1 MIVPKEYLSLLLN
14 EIGKS
19 GDQISIMYPP
29 IGILFKI
36 KVGTECSVRPLSKRS
51 YDSGRDMALGY
62 GDNNSLLQR
71 EIPVF
76 SELRDC
82 LYASSILTSE
92 NLIELE
98 EILAEGCSRN
108 LLKGNMP
115 LFVGYDNNSLRF
127 WSNKVVDSML
137 FEIFQNGTQ
146 KVGFCLSS
154 GVKKELRSSWDKKFK
169 MRDIEKLNEPFA
181 PKFLNQPPK
190 DARKA
195 RLGAV
200 EYKHIT
206 MLPSCEE
213 IQDSDFGDFAII
225 DSYKKFQDEHD
236 VDVFLISGDNNF
248 ISMAHESKMR
258 ALYLKMPKI
267 QNDKLDAEWGN
278 IVDLIYY
285 TAIVFGYIELG
296 DVKIY
301 GIWTGK
307 DGSHWDNY
315 MLDIDMEHCGCS
327 KNMMKDIR
335 ILGKFEGFA

>member
-1 MIVPKEYLSLLLN
+1 MLIVSKEYLSVLLN

-19 GDQISIMYPP
+19 GDEIFVVYPP
-29 IGILFKI
+29 IGILFRI
-36 KVGTECSVRPLSKRS
+36 KVGTECSVRPLSKKS
-51 YDSGRDMALGY
+51 YDSGRDMALKY
-62 GDNNSLLQR
+62 ADNDILQR

-98 EILAEGCSRN
+98 EILAEGCSREP
-108 LLKGNMP
+108 LKGDKP
-115 LFVGYDNNSLRF
+115 LFIGYDNNSLRF
-127 WSNKVVDSML
+127 WSNKVVESML
-137 FEIFQNGTQ
+137 SDIFRNGMQ

-154 GVKKELRSSWDKKFK
+154 GVRKELRSRWDEKFK
-169 MRDIEKLNEPFA
+169 MKDIKKLDGHFVSI
-181 PKFLNQPPK
+181 FLNQPPK

-200 EYKHIT
+200 EYKHIAT
-206 MLPSCEE
+206 IPSCEE
-213 IQDSDFGDFAII
+213 IQDIGYGDFEII
-225 DSYKKFQDEHD
+225 DSYKRFQQEHD

-258 ALYLKMPKI
+258 ALYFKMPKI
-267 QNDKLDAEWGN
+267 QNDELDAEWEN

-285 TAIVFGYIELG
+285 TAIVFGYVELG

-307 DGSHWDNY
+307 EGNHWDDY
-315 MLDIDMEHCGCS
+315 MLDIDMKHS
-327 KNMMKDIR
+327 DRSNNVLRDIR
-335 ILGKFEGFA
+335 ILGEFGGFV